1 MFPHTAPR
9 GGPQRSLRLQ
19 RGHLIS
25 QGDFTGDFTGDGHPS
40 SPPGK
45 PVGVAAA
52 QVPSGTLQYLEESIL
67 MKSLSGQRAGG
78 IPRGLCEASVP
89 RLLPESQPLA
99 LLPTCLPG
107 STSLPSV
114 CQEGIPLTNTPPPR
128 TMTPDSTQ
136 ASWPCSTWQELPV
149 GVQSFSHGALR
160 VGVSVP
166 RPHGW
171 ILTQHPVLIATESLL
186 PCQPLISPLA
196 LSREEN

>member
-114 CQEGIPLTNTPPPR
+114 CQEGIPLTNTPPP
-128 TMTPDSTQ
+128 
-136 ASWPCSTWQELPV
+136 
-149 GVQSFSHGALR
+149 SHHD
-160 VGVSVP
+160 P
-166 RPHGW
+166 RLHS
-171 ILTQHPVLIATESLL
+171 SLL
-186 PCQPLISPLA
+186 ALQHLA
-196 LSREEN
+196 RVAGWCSELFTRSSESRGIRPSSTRLDSDPASSAHRH